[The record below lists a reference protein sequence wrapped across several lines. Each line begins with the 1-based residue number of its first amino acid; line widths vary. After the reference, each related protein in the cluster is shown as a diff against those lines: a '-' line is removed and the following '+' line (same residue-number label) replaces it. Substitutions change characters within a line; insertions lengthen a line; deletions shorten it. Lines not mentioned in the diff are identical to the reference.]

1 MDCSRTVVGP
11 RFKYIHNFMAEVPYD
26 AGQKYLDIIEVR
38 PILPLLREMNKLG
51 KLSPEQAAF
60 FNSQKE
66 VEQLF
71 DLQNDPFELKNL
83 ANSPEHQSIKSEL
96 KAKLF
101 QKAEEIQDKGLVKVD
116 GVWKAKHL
124 ENPKH
129 N

>member
-1 MDCSRTVVGP
+1 MFDLQNDP
-11 RFKYIHNFMAEVPYD
+11 FE
-26 AGQKYLDIIEVR
+26 L
-38 PILPLLREMNKLG
+38 
-51 KLSPEQAAF
+51 
-60 FNSQKE
+60 KE

-83 ANSPEHQSIKSEL
+83 ANSPEHQSIKAEL